1 MSLFRRRKVADSAV
15 QDGAADGRTASG
27 DGASATTA
35 ESGAEPATAAH
46 GVVDDPQAREAADA
60 VGTGGSAARP
70 AAEPAAAAAAAADE
84 AADEVVFDRSGGPFD
99 ASEVED
105 EDGRLSLGGLRLAGR
120 EGMELRFEVEEASQR
135 VIAVTVVLG
144 GSTVQL
150 QTFAAPRSFGVWDE
164 IRPEIAQA
172 VAAQGGAAE
181 ERTGPLGRE
190 LLCRLPVRTED
201 GRTGHQPTRFAGVDG
216 PRWFLR
222 AVFSGPAAVDASA
235 AAELEAVVRDVVV
248 VRGAEAMA
256 PRELIP
262 LALPQQP
269 GAAPAAPPGG
279 PADGQEQ
286 AGGGGAQRE
295 ELKPFERGP
304 EITEVR

>member
-1 MSLFRRRKVADSAV
+1 MSLFRRRKGADSAV
-15 QDGAADGRTASG
+15 QDGAADGTTASG
-27 DGASATTA
+27 DEASATTSEA
-35 ESGAEPATAAH
+35 GAEPATAAH
-46 GVVDDPQAREAADA
+46 GVVDDPQAREAAEA
-60 VGTGGSAARP
+60 AGTGGSA
-70 AAEPAAAAAAAADE
+70 EAADE
-84 AADEVVFDRSGGPFD
+84 PAGEVADQSADEPADEVVFDRSGGPFD

-150 QTFAAPRSFGVWDE
+150 QTFAAPRSSGVWDE

-222 AVFSGPAAVDASA
+222 AVFSGPAAVDAAA

-269 GAAPAAPPGG
+269 APAAAQDGQ
-279 PADGQEQ
+279 ADGQAQ
-286 AGGGGAQRE
+286 GRASDGGAQRE

>member
-1 MSLFRRRKVADSAV
+1 MFRRRKVADSAV
-15 QDGAADGRTASG
+15 RDGAADGTTASG

-46 GVVDDPQAREAADA
+46 GVVDDPQAREAVGDVDAPGAETADA
-60 VGTGGSAARP
+60 NAAG
-70 AAEPAAAAAAAADE
+70 AVDQAV
-84 AADEVVFDRSGGPFD
+84 DEVAFDRSGGPFD
-99 ASEVED
+99 VSEVED
-105 EDGRLSLGGLRLAGR
+105 EDGRLPLGGLRLAGR

-150 QTFAAPRSFGVWDE
+150 QTFAAPRSSGVWDE

-172 VAAQGGAAE
+172 VVAQGGAAE

-222 AVFSGPAAVDASA
+222 AVFSGPAAVDAA
-235 AAELEAVVRDVVV
+235 AAAQLEAVVRDVVV
-248 VRGAEAMA
+248 VRGPEAMA

-269 GAAPAAPPGG
+269 GAAPAAPQDG
-279 PADGQEQ
+279 PADEQEQ
-286 AGGGGAQRE
+286 ERAGGGAQQRE